1 MVDLIIDPRA
11 PPVPAPSPEQG
22 PEQDVLQALAAP
34 GSFTGWQG
42 GGAGN
47 AAQVG
52 DEAVEMAIAW
62 LGLMQH
68 DSASAPALQ
77 CATAGLAATVL
88 LCAVRG

>member
-1 MVDLIIDPRA
+1 MVDLIFDPRT
-11 PPVPAPSPEQG
+11 PPAPAPSPEQG
-22 PEQDVLQALAAP
+22 PADVLQALAAP

-42 GGAGN
+42 GGAGD

-52 DEAVEMAIAW
+52 DEAVEMAITW

-68 DSASAPALQ
+68 DSVSVPALQ

-88 LCAVRG
+88 LCAVPG